1 MMLGV
6 IFRKLI
12 MWSGVC
18 IVNTIHDSIMFDV
31 HPMQLDLFIEEITD
45 TLKKTHMYF
54 EGIFGTPLALK
65 LNAGASVG
73 DDWFNMKELT

>member
-1 MMLGV
+1 
-6 IFRKLI
+6 
-12 MWSGVC
+12 
-18 IVNTIHDSIMFDV
+18 
-31 HPMQLDLFIEEITD
+31 LDLFIEEITD